1 MRIKI
6 IYGSSST
13 ETAERV
19 NQWLEANE
27 ESLTVLSVSPAMPRV
42 NDGLYVTILYEQIR
56 DVVFVP
62 VDPSETIREK
72 S

>member
-27 ESLTVLSVSPAMPRV
+27 ESLTVLSVSPAMPRG
-42 NDGLYVTILYEQIR
+42 NDGLYVTITYEQIR

-62 VDPSETIREK
+62 VDPSETI
-72 S
+72 